1 MDHKQYKVELDEKL
15 PHPLPK
21 QKKGQGTKSKSL
33 DFNHFDI
40 TKTTFHENSR
50 GLRLQTTADYSCRE
64 TSMIEVW
71 FNFKVFEFY

>member
-1 MDHKQYKVELDEKL
+1 MDHKQYNVELDEKL

-50 GLRLQTTADYSCRE
+50 GLRLQTTDKQPDNHLAHVQSLRH
-64 TSMIEVW
+64 
-71 FNFKVFEFY
+71 NL